1 MKTFGQILLAV
12 GLTLVIGGIAS
23 FYLNNIQLDFL
34 NRNID
39 SKSGRITWVIVNSL
53 IALIGILF
61 MRFANIKPKRKK

>member
-1 MKTFGQILLAV
+1 MKTFGQILLAI

-61 MRFANIKPKRKK
+61 MRFASIKPITKK